1 MASATLLDM
10 TAVSRL
16 VILGMAA
23 AVFSGVCG
31 TSEVGGRGGIIDCGF
46 LSSVVVT
53 SVVLSELEAW
63 LQVVV
68 MVVEPQCYA
77 LVGFGLFSPYCL
89 RQALVR

>member
-46 LSSVVVT
+46 LCSTVFCSGDVGGVIGVGGLVT
-53 SVVLSELEAW
+53 
-63 LQVVV
+63 
-68 MVVEPQCYA
+68 
-77 LVGFGLFSPYCL
+77 GGGNGG
-89 RQALVR
+89 